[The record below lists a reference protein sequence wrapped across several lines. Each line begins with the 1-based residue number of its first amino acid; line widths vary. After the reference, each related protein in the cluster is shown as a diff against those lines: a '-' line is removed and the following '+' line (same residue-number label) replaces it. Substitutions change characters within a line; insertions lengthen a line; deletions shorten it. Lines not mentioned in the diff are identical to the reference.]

1 MKIYLLFVL
10 VMYSGLSYAQS
21 KEQTIKRFHKNKRL
35 STIETWDKERRTGRF
50 LCLNSKGDTLLNYQ
64 LRNYEG
70 YAKVKTQYYSNG
82 QVKKTE
88 FKEVRSDG
96 ELIKLEEID
105 FDSRGKSTGE
115 SVIGKRILREKD

>member
-10 VMYSGLSYAQS
+10 VFYSGLSYAQS

-50 LCLNSKGDTLLNYQ
+50 LCLNSKGDTLVNYK
-64 LRNYEG
+64 LRNYQG
-70 YAKVKTQYYSNG
+70 FAKIKAQYYSNG

-88 FKEVRSDG
+88 FIEVAANGNRLKE
-96 ELIKLEEID
+96 EEFE
-105 FDSRGKSTGE
+105 FDTKGKETSAMATVDITE
-115 SVIGKRILREKD
+115 

>member
-10 VMYSGLSYAQS
+10 VFYSGLSYAQS

-70 YAKVKTQYYSNG
+70 YAKVKN
-82 QVKKTE
+82 
-88 FKEVRSDG
+88 
-96 ELIKLEEID
+96 
-105 FDSRGKSTGE
+105 
-115 SVIGKRILREKD
+115 SVLF